1 MENDM
6 GDKELYLRLSEAGI
20 DTKEALSRMMGNE
33 ALLMRILSKLR
44 EDKNYASLREAL
56 SRDDAEG
63 AFAASHTLKG
73 IYGNV
78 SAKELFKL
86 FSEQTECL
94 RSGDL
99 EGGKKLMKDIEP
111 LYTQLM
117 EALAEL

>member
-6 GDKELYLRLSEAGI
+6 GDKELFLRLEEAGI

-33 ALLMRILSKLR
+33 ALLMRILSKLKT
-44 EDKNYASLREAL
+44 DKNYDSLKEGL
-56 SRDDAEG
+56 SKDDAEG

-78 SAKELFKL
+78 SATELFKL
-86 FSEQTECL
+86 FSEQTELL

-99 EGGKKLMKDIEP
+99 EGGKRLMKDIEP
-111 LYTQLM
+111 LYAKLM